1 MKVYDV
7 MMSSTSNVVLDYLKY
22 NHNELYIKHII
33 CLDKVLKNESFDKN
47 LLSEVVA
54 LKNEMAEVVKKED
67 RKLFQYSFLY
77 TIDKHVQSYLN
88 DYHFRDCLQNDNYFI
103 FDSIKLYT
111 NEVNE
116 LLTSDFLRTDKH
128 KINRLTR
135 KGKSLSKLLSDLYKA
150 FQEEFTP
157 NVEVE
162 DEDIW

>member
-7 MMSSTSNVVLDYLKY
+7 MMSSTNNVMLDYIKY
-22 NHNELYIKHII
+22 NHNELYVKHNI

-67 RKLFQYSFLY
+67 MKLAQYRFLY
-77 TIDKHVQSYLN
+77 TINKHVQSYLN
-88 DYHFRDCLQNDNYFI
+88 DYHFRDILKNSNYFI
-103 FDSIKLYT
+103 FDSIELYT
-111 NEVNE
+111 NEVNK
-116 LLTSDFLRTDKH
+116 LLTSDFLRINKC

-157 NVEVE
+157 NIEVE
-162 DEDIW
+162 DEDI